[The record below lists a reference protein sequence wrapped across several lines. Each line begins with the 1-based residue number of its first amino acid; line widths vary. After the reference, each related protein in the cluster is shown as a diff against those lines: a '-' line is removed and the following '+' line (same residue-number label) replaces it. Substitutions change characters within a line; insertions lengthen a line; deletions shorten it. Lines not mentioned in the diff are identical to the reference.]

1 MSAEEQKKLEDI
13 RRKLKDIFVTAE
25 KAAPKE
31 ETIKPAEQQTVTSGL
46 LDLRDLARDLL
57 SKAPEQQPAKVD
69 DDMLF
74 LNGGLFG
81 GDRSSGSLAPP
92 DLTKPTAPAP
102 KPPPPVR
109 APPPPA
115 AMAAAAQ
122 VEEVDVDIDTEG
134 RQAMTDAK
142 YTPLLLPHGRAKGAA
157 ARKAAAEDVDPDI
170 AAMSSSMSGKKIAA
184 ITVGL
189 ALLFGGVFYF
199 AMRSGGEDAADQG
212 TARVGSDGTQSPTA
226 TSDTPAG
233 TPTPAATTE
242 SPSGAVVTPGT
253 PGTKDPKDSS
263 TAKPKGDTTSAPD
276 KTSKPVSDKGDKG
289 DKGDKTPKAPAT
301 ATAAAP
307 PAETAKPA
315 ATAAPA
321 PAGEEFNQSA
331 ARSALSAAASRAAG
345 CKGDGPAG
353 SASVS
358 VTFASSGRVTSAKVD
373 GGPFAGTPT
382 GGCIAS
388 AFRSASVPPFSGS
401 PITVRKTVNIR

>member
-25 KAAPKE
+25 KAPPKE

-92 DLTKPTAPAP
+92 DLTLPTAPAP

-115 AMAAAAQ
+115 AMAAAAH

-134 RQAMTDAK
+134 RPAMTEAN
-142 YTPLLLPHGRAKGAA
+142 YTPLLLPHGRSKGASA
-157 ARKAAAEDVDPDI
+157 KKAAAEPIDPDL
-170 AAMSSSMSGKKIAA
+170 AAMSGMSGKKIAA
-184 ITVGL
+184 ITLGL
-189 ALLFGGVFYF
+189 AVLFGGVFYF
-199 AMRSGGEDAADQG
+199 VMRTGGEDAADQA
-212 TARVGSDGTQSPTA
+212 TARVGADGTQSPT
-226 TSDTPAG
+226 TSSDPQPG
-233 TPTPAATTE
+233 PSPAATTVD
-242 SPSGAVVTPGT
+242 SPSPTVVTPGS
-253 PGTKDPKDSS
+253 KDPKESS

-276 KTSKPVSDKGDKG
+276 KTSKPAADKGDKG
-289 DKGDKTPKAPAT
+289 DKGDPTAKTPKVQPT

-307 PAETAKPA
+307 GDMPKPEPIAAPPPA
-315 ATAAPA
+315 AD
-321 PAGEEFNQSA
+321 EFNQSA

-345 CKGDGPAG
+345 CKGDGPSG
-353 SASVS
+353 TASVS
-358 VTFASSGRVTSAKVD
+358 VTFAPSGRVTSAKVD
-373 GGPFAGTPT
+373 GGPFAGTPA

-388 AFRSASVPPFSGS
+388 AFRSATVPPFGGS